1 VTPVV
6 KRSGRQIERQ
16 LEWATRISLGPEKKI
31 HHQDTKDTKKHEEE
45 IE

>member
-16 LEWATRISLGPEKKI
+16 LEWATRISLGPDGNI
-31 HHQDTKDTKKHEEE
+31 FNVVVIVNVDVNVNGC
-45 IE
+45 